1 MTPQQSFPRQP
12 KPRAAS
18 PAERSAEFAE
28 TQQRLKNE
36 AAERRAQAAK
46 GGAAKRPAP
55 TGSRRHS

>member
-1 MTPQQSFPRQP
+1 MTPQGSFPRPP
-12 KPRAAS
+12 KPKAAS

-28 TQQRLKNE
+28 TQQRLKSE

-46 GGAAKRPAP
+46 GGTSRRPAP